1 MTDREKLY
9 ALLHKNSQGASSEV
23 AAHLA
28 EFWAKN
34 PFDGFLYLENHPA
47 FARYKNALLVLES
60 AGIVRSYLDS
70 SGVMRAHLDVKVVR
84 NLKWEEK

>member
-1 MTDREKLY
+1 MDREKLC
-9 ALLHKNSQGASSEV
+9 ALLHKNAPGIGSEV

-47 FARYKNALLVLES
+47 FARYKNALLALEA

-70 SGVMRAHLDVKVVR
+70 SGVMRAHLDVKAVR

>member
-23 AAHLA
+23 AAYLA

-34 PFDGFLYLENHPA
+34 PFDGFLYLENHSA
-47 FARYKNALLVLES
+47 FARYKEALMALES

-70 SGVMRAHLDVKVVR
+70 SEVMRAHLDVKTVR
-84 NLKWEEK
+84 NLKWEGK